1 MNIVWSYLDKR
12 SAAVNA
18 LKDYDSMQFILEH
31 TDEDIAAVRDRMIG
45 LGSPALSD
53 MPKGPG
59 NPAAAE
65 NRLAGAIDEID
76 VLKERYRQAVE
87 YMSWFRPAWDVL
99 SEDERFV
106 LKTFFWKTDDGDT
119 DPIATICAY
128 FSIERNSVYKKKN
141 RALEHLAL
149 LLYGK

>member
-18 LKDYDSMQFILEH
+18 LKDYGSMQFILEH

-45 LGSPALSD
+45 LGSPVLSD

-59 NPAAAE
+59 NPAASE

-87 YMSWFRPAWDVL
+87 YMAWFRPAWDSLKDDERAVL
-99 SEDERFV
+99 SMYYLSDKESQSDAIN
-106 LKTFFWKTDDGDT
+106 D
-119 DPIATICAY
+119 ICEY
-128 FSIERNSVYKKKN
+128 FCIERSSAYNKKN
-141 RALEHLAL
+141 RALKVLTL
-149 LLYGK
+149 LLFGK